1 MVADWLK
8 RWLREPLI
16 HFLSAGAAIF
26 VLSSLIG
33 TSVDPSERRIVVT
46 QAKVSQLALNWAQ
59 TMQRVPTPVELDGVI
74 RDFIR
79 EEVYYREGLRLGL
92 DQDDPIVR
100 RRIRAKME
108 YMATSQSETESAD
121 DATLNRWLTRNPDR
135 YAVGARYAFE
145 QVYIAQGADDRA
157 RAQSA
162 LALLRRGQSVLSD
175 AIALPS
181 RADAQALDDV
191 ARVYGESFAEA
202 VAHISPGAW
211 SGPIVSG
218 FGLHLVRVN
227 HIVVAA
233 PAKLADV
240 RQRVENDWR
249 SATRRAREETAYQTL
264 LDGYR
269 IDIERP

>member
-59 TMQRVPTPVELDGVI
+59 TMQRAPTPVELDGVI
-74 RDFIR
+74 RDYIR

-121 DATLNRWLTRNPDR
+121 DATLNRWLTRNPER
-135 YAVGARYAFE
+135 YVVGARYAFE

-162 LALLRRGQSVLSD
+162 LALLRRGQSISGD

-181 RADAQALDDV
+181 RAGAQALDDV
-191 ARVYGESFAEA
+191 ARVYGESFAQA

-249 SATRRAREETAYQTL
+249 SATRRAREEAAYQTL